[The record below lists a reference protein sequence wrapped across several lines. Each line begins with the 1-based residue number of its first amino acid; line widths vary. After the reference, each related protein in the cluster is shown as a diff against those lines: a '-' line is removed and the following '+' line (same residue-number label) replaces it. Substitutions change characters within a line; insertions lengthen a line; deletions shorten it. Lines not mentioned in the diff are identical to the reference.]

1 MARSSRRDCPS
12 APVATLPLSYAQD
25 QQYARAL
32 PWAEKVLALDPAN
45 AQARQLVTQLRGR
58 L

>member
-1 MARSSRRDCPS
+1 
-12 APVATLPLSYAQD
+12 VATLPLSYAQG